1 MSPPRNGDRRP
12 DAPAAAAHP
21 AAVEAA
27 LCGLLQALRVDHRAV
42 RLTPEEADALLT
54 RLRQGR
60 DERVPRTFL
69 V

>member
-1 MSPPRNGDRRP
+1 MPTPRNGDRRP
-12 DAPAAAAHP
+12 DAPTAAADP
-21 AAVEAA
+21 AAVDGA
-27 LCGLLQALRVDHRAV
+27 LCGLLQALRVDSQAV